1 MKTILKKLF
10 DIREGEESN
19 ALLMF
24 SYIFLIIAS
33 LLIVKPVRNS
43 LFLTHFGISKL
54 PYAFILVALAAA
66 AITNFYS
73 SWSQKIRLNILIRF
87 STFIYIGSLLFFWLV
102 LYFNYRA
109 GWFYYAFYTWVALF
123 GVIATSQFWLLA
135 NYVFN
140 AREAKRLF
148 GFVGAGAIS
157 GGIFGGYSTRL
168 LAPAV
173 GTQNMLLFCIA
184 FLIICLFILRTVWR
198 KTARFHYQERIN
210 LEKRVTKRQS
220 DDHTLKIILKSRHLT
235 YLAGIIGVGVVV
247 ANLVDYQFSAV
258 ASDIIKDEDQL
269 TAFFGFWLS
278 NLSIA
283 SLVVQLFLT
292 GRILKQSGVT
302 TSLFFLPAGIL
313 IGAISI
319 LFNPALW
326 SAVLIKVSEGGL
338 KQSINKAG
346 LELLA
351 LPIPSRIKNQSK
363 AFIDV
368 FVDSL
373 ATGIGGFLLILFTK
387 YLGFSTPYISFI
399 IIAFI
404 LFWCYLIIRIRYE
417 YINSFRMALEKR
429 SIDLEAQTINPEDAS
444 VFESLIRVLERQNE
458 KQILFVLHL
467 IENLKDKRLILY
479 LKKLIQHP
487 SPDIK
492 VQVLKIINFY
502 DDENFSVEAE
512 GLIADE
518 NFDVKVEAIRYLFH
532 HADNGNAI
540 LMDLLA
546 SPDYKIRSAALLCTA
561 QAYRKHSE
569 FRNTVDMRKLFDQ
582 FIDQC
587 YETNYNRTE
596 LNFMKITLAQVIGES
611 GESRFYPFLENL
623 LLDHSPEVVQ
633 AALSSAGMTRDPHF
647 IPILI
652 RHLDTSLVRK
662 YAREA
667 LAQYDEDGIEI
678 LDRHLSNP
686 GEIRKIRLGIP
697 KVLALIGTQRSVDL
711 LLSHLMQSDLLLRHE
726 IIRALN
732 KLKMKF
738 LNLKFPADSINQHI
752 LDETKYYYKILNL
765 VHKQNDLLEE
775 KTNVAALNNN
785 SDRIDSAQRLLMK
798 ALEEK
803 LEVNLERI
811 FRLLGLRYPS
821 KDMYNA
827 YLGVVSNKI
836 DLRAN
841 AIEFLDNILDS
852 DFKKLI
858 IPIVEENLPVHLIQK
873 SHALFGFAVPSEIEC
888 MEFLLDGND
897 NWLKACTVHLL
908 AEMKSDYCKNYI
920 QRLVNDSDPIVK
932 ETAVFYFERIG
943 NSVIVDE

>member
-24 SYIFLIIAS
+24 TYIFLIIAS
-33 LLIVKPVRNS
+33 LLVVKPVRNS
-43 LFLTHFGISKL
+43 LFLTYFGISKL

-66 AITNFYS
+66 GITNFYS
-73 SWSQKIRLNILIRF
+73 SWSQKIRLNILIRY
-87 STFIYIGSLLFFWLV
+87 STIIYIGSLLFFWIL
-102 LYFNYRA
+102 LYLNYQA

-140 AREAKRLF
+140 AREARRLF
-148 GFVGAGAIS
+148 GLVGAGAIS
-157 GGIFGGYSTRL
+157 GGIFGGYSTRF
-168 LAPAV
+168 LAPLV
-173 GTQNMLLFCIA
+173 GTDNMLLFCIA
-184 FLIICLFILRTVWR
+184 FLIICVFILRRIWK
-198 KTARFHYQERIN
+198 KTARFNYQERISR
-210 LEKRVTKRQS
+210 EKRVIKRQF
-220 DDHTLKIILKSRHLT
+220 DDHILKIILKSRHLS

-292 GRILKQSGVT
+292 GRILKRFGVT
-302 TSLFFLPAGIL
+302 ASLFFLPVGIL
-313 IGAISI
+313 IGAVSI
-319 LFNPALW
+319 LITPALW
-326 SAVLIKVSEGGL
+326 SAVLIKVSDGGL

-351 LPIPSRIKNQSK
+351 LPIPSKIKNQGK

-387 YLGFSTPYISFI
+387 YLGFSTPYISFVI
-399 IIAFI
+399 LAFI
-404 LFWCYLIIRIRYE
+404 AFWCYLIIRIRYE
-417 YINSFRMALEKR
+417 YINSFRMALEQR

-444 VFESLIRVLERQNE
+444 VLESLIRVLEGKNE
-458 KQILFVLHL
+458 KQILYVLQL
-467 IENLKDKRLILY
+467 IENLKNDKLIPY
-479 LKKLIQHP
+479 LKKLMQHR

-502 DDENFSVEAE
+502 DNENFSAQAQQ
-512 GLIADE
+512 LIADE
-518 NFDVKVEAIRYLFH
+518 NFDVKVEAIRYLFQH
-532 HADNGNAI
+532 TDDGKKI
-540 LMDLLA
+540 LINLLV

-561 QAYRKHSE
+561 QAYRMHSE
-569 FRNTVDMRKLFDQ
+569 FRKTIDMRNLFDQ

-587 YETNYNRTE
+587 YEIDYDKNE
-596 LNFMKITLAQVIGES
+596 LNFMKINLAQVIGAT
-611 GESRFYPFLENL
+611 GDPKLYPFLENL
-623 LLDHSPEVVQ
+623 LLDHSPEVVR
-633 AALSSAGMTRDPHF
+633 AALSSAVMTHDQNF

-652 RHLDTSLVRK
+652 RHLNTSIIRK

-667 LAQYDEDGIEI
+667 LAQYGEEVIEI
-678 LDRHLSNP
+678 LDKHLSNP
-686 GEIRKIRLGIP
+686 EEKRKVRLGIP
-697 KVLALIGTQRSVDL
+697 KVLALIGSQKSVDML
-711 LLSHLMQSDLLLRHE
+711 LAHLTQSDLLLRHE

-732 KLKMKF
+732 KLKVKF
-738 LNLKFPADSINQHI
+738 PNLKFHKDSINQQI

-765 VHKQNDLLEE
+765 VHKQNELMEE
-775 KTNVAALNNN
+775 KAHFTIPNNN
-785 SDRIDSAQRLLMK
+785 SGRINSAQKLLMK

-827 YLGVVSNKI
+827 YLGVISNKT

-841 AIEFLDNILDS
+841 AIEFLDNILDAN
-852 DFKKLI
+852 FKKLI
-858 IPIVEENLPVHLIQK
+858 IPIVEENLPGHLVRK
-873 SHALFGFAVPSEIEC
+873 SQILFGFNVPSDIEC
-888 MEFLLDGND
+888 MEFLLQGED
-897 NWLKACTVHLL
+897 NWLKACTIHLL
-908 AEMKSDYCKNYI
+908 AEMKSVICKGFI
-920 QRLVNDSDPIVK
+920 QRLMRDSDPIIR
-932 ETAVFYFERIG
+932 ETALYYFDRIG
-943 NSVIVDE
+943 SF

>member
-73 SWSQKIRLNILIRF
+73 SWSQKIRLNILIRY
-87 STFIYIGSLLFFWLV
+87 STFIYIGSLVFFWLL
-102 LYFNYRA
+102 LYSNYKA

-123 GVIATSQFWLLA
+123 GVVATSQFWLLA

-168 LAPAV
+168 LAPLV
-173 GTQNMLLFCIA
+173 GTDNMLLFCIA
-184 FLIICLFILRTVWR
+184 FLIICVFILRTVWR
-198 KTARFHYQERIN
+198 KTARFHYQERISQ
-210 LEKRVTKRQS
+210 EKRVIKRQS
-220 DDHTLKIILKSRHLT
+220 DDHILKIILKSRHLT
-235 YLAGIIGVGVVV
+235 YLAGIIGVGVIV

-292 GRILKQSGVT
+292 GRILKRFGVT
-302 TSLFFLPAGIL
+302 TSLFFLPVGIL
-313 IGAISI
+313 IGAVSI
-319 LFNPALW
+319 LLTPALW
-326 SAVLIKVSEGGL
+326 AAVLIKVSDGGL

-404 LFWCYLIIRIRYE
+404 LFWCYLVIRIRYE
-417 YINSFRMALEKR
+417 YVNSFRMALEKR
-429 SIDLEAQTINPEDAS
+429 SIDLATQTINPEDAS
-444 VFESLIRVLERQNE
+444 VLESLIRVLEGKNE
-458 KQILFVLHL
+458 RQILYVLHL
-467 IENLKDKRLILY
+467 IENLKNKKLIPY
-479 LKKLIQHP
+479 LKKLIHHC
-487 SPDIK
+487 SPEIK

-502 DDENFSVEAE
+502 DDENFSAEAE
-512 GLIADE
+512 ALITDD
-518 NFDVKVEAIRYLFH
+518 NFDVKVEGIRYLFH
-532 HADNGNAI
+532 HADDGKKI
-540 LMDLLA
+540 LIELLA

-561 QAYRKHSE
+561 QAYRRHSE
-569 FRNTVDMRKLFDQ
+569 FRDTIDIRKLFDQ

-587 YETNYNRTE
+587 YETEYDKNE
-596 LNFMKITLAQVIGES
+596 LKFMKITLAQVIGAT
-611 GESRFYPFLENL
+611 GDPKLYPFLENL
-623 LLDHSPEVVQ
+623 LLDHDPEVVRT
-633 AALSSAGMTRDPHF
+633 ALSSAGITRDTNL

-652 RHLDTSLVRK
+652 RHLDTSIVRK

-667 LAQYDEDGIEI
+667 LAQYGEDVIEI
-678 LDRHLSNP
+678 LHRHLSNP
-686 GEIRKIRLGIP
+686 KEIHRVRLGIP
-697 KVLALIGTQRSVDL
+697 RVLALIGSQKSVDT
-711 LLSHLMQSDLLLRHE
+711 LLSNVAQSDLLLRHE

-732 KLKMKF
+732 KLKVKF
-738 LNLKFPADSINQHI
+738 TNLKFPSESINQHI

-765 VHKQNDLLEE
+765 VHKQNKLLDE
-775 KTNVAALNNN
+775 KIYFSDSNNN
-785 SDRIDSAQRLLMK
+785 SKRIDSAQKLLMK

-821 KDMYNA
+821 KDMHNA
-827 YLGVVSNKI
+827 YLGVVSNKS

-841 AIEFLDNILDS
+841 AIEFLDNILDT

-858 IPIVEENLPVHLIQK
+858 IPIVEENLPTHLIQK
-873 SHALFGFAVPSEIEC
+873 SQALFGFAVPSEFEC
-888 MEFLLDGND
+888 MEFLLHGED

-908 AEMKSDYCKNYI
+908 AEMKSVNCKDYI
-920 QRLVNDSDPIVK
+920 QRLIDHSDPIVR
-932 ETAVFYFERIG
+932 ETAVLYFERIG
-943 NSVIVDE
+943 NSVNVDV

>member
-54 PYAFILVALAAA
+54 PYAFILVALTAA

-73 SWSQKIRLNILIRF
+73 SWSQKIRLNILIRY
-87 STFIYIGSLLFFWLV
+87 STFIYIGSLLFFWLL
-102 LYFNYRA
+102 LYFNYKA

-168 LAPAV
+168 LAPLV
-173 GTQNMLLFCIA
+173 GTDNMLLFCIA
-184 FLIICLFILRTVWR
+184 FLIICVFILRTVWR
-198 KTARFHYQERIN
+198 KTARFHYQERIRQ
-210 LEKRVTKRQS
+210 EKRVVKRKS
-220 DDHTLKIILKSRHLT
+220 DDHILKIILKSRHLT

-258 ASDIIKDEDQL
+258 ASDIIKEEDQL

-292 GRILKQSGVT
+292 GRILKRFGVT
-302 TSLFFLPAGIL
+302 TSLFFLPIGIL
-313 IGAISI
+313 MGAVSI
-319 LFNPALW
+319 LLTTALW
-326 SAVLIKVSEGGL
+326 AAVLIKVSEGGL

-399 IIAFI
+399 IITFI
-404 LFWCYLIIRIRYE
+404 AFWCYLIIRIRYE

-429 SIDLEAQTINPEDAS
+429 SIDLATQTINPEDAS
-444 VFESLIRVLERQNE
+444 LFESLIRVLEGTNE
-458 KQILFVLHL
+458 RQILYVLHL
-467 IENLKDKRLILY
+467 IENLKNKKLIPY
-479 LKKLIQHP
+479 LKKLIHHR
-487 SPDIK
+487 SPEIK

-502 DDENFSVEAE
+502 DEENFSNDVEK
-512 GLIADE
+512 LIADE

-532 HADNGNAI
+532 HSGDGKAI
-540 LMDLLA
+540 LSNLLT

-561 QAYRKHSE
+561 QAYRRHSE
-569 FRNTVDMRKLFDQ
+569 FRDTIDMRKLFDQ

-587 YETNYNRTE
+587 YEAEYDKNE
-596 LNFMKITLAQVIGES
+596 LNFMKITLAQVIGS
-611 GESRFYPFLENL
+611 TGDPKLYPFLENL
-623 LLDHSPEVVQ
+623 LLDHNPEVVR
-633 AALSSAGMTRDPHF
+633 AALSSAGIIRDTNF
-647 IPILI
+647 IPLLI

-667 LAQYDEDGIEI
+667 LAQYGEDVMEI
-678 LDRHLSNP
+678 LNRHLSNP
-686 GEIRKIRLGIP
+686 KEIHRVRLGIP
-697 KVLALIGTQRSVDL
+697 RVLALIGSQKSVDI
-711 LLSHLMQSDLLLRHE
+711 LLSNVTQSDLLMRHE

-732 KLKMKF
+732 KLKVKF
-738 LNLKFPADSINQHI
+738 PNLKFPSDSINQHI

-765 VHKQNDLLEE
+765 VHKQNELLEQ
-775 KTNVAALNNN
+775 KANIAN
-785 SDRIDSAQRLLMK
+785 SKNKSSRIDSAQKLLMK

-827 YLGVVSNKI
+827 YLGVVSKKS

-841 AIEFLDNILDS
+841 AIEFLDNILDT

-858 IPIVEENLPVHLIQK
+858 IPIVEENLPSHLIQK
-873 SHALFGFAVPSEIEC
+873 SQALFGFAVPSEIEC
-888 MEFLLDGND
+888 MEFLLQGED

-908 AEMKSDYCKNYI
+908 AEMKSINCKDYI
-920 QRLVNDSDPIVK
+920 QRLVDDSDLIVR
-932 ETAVFYFERIG
+932 ETALYYFDLVG
-943 NSVIVDE
+943 NFEFVNA

>member
-43 LFLTHFGISKL
+43 LFLTHFGISRL

-73 SWSQKIRLNILIRF
+73 NWSQKIRLNILIRY
-87 STFIYIGSLLFFWLV
+87 STFIYIGSLLFFWLL
-102 LYFNYRA
+102 LYFNYKA

-123 GVIATSQFWLLA
+123 GVIATSQIWLLA

-168 LAPAV
+168 LAPLV
-173 GTQNMLLFCIA
+173 GTDNMLLFCIA
-184 FLIICLFILRTVWR
+184 FLIICLFILRTVWK
-198 KTARFHYQERIN
+198 KTARFHYQERISQ
-210 LEKRVTKRQS
+210 EKRVIKRQS
-220 DDHTLKIILKSRHLT
+220 DDHIFKIILKSRHLT

-292 GRILKQSGVT
+292 GRILKRSGVT
-302 TSLFFLPAGIL
+302 TSLFFLPVGIL
-313 IGAISI
+313 IGAVSI
-319 LFNPALW
+319 FLTPALW
-326 SAVLIKVSEGGL
+326 AAVLIKVSDGGL

-351 LPIPSRIKNQSK
+351 LPIPSSIKNQSK

-387 YLGFSTPYISFI
+387 YLGFSTSYISFI

-404 LFWCYLIIRIRYE
+404 TFWCYLIIRIRYE

-429 SIDLEAQTINPEDAS
+429 NIDLETQTINPEDAS
-444 VFESLIRVLERQNE
+444 VLESLIRVLEGKNE
-458 KQILFVLHL
+458 RQILYVLHL
-467 IENLKDKRLILY
+467 IENLKNKELIPY
-479 LKKLIQHP
+479 LKKLIHHR
-487 SPDIK
+487 SPEIK

-502 DDENFSVEAE
+502 DDENFTVEAE
-512 GLIADE
+512 ELIADE

-532 HADNGNAI
+532 HADNGNTI
-540 LMDLLA
+540 LMNLLV

-561 QAYRKHSE
+561 QAYRRHSE
-569 FRNTVDMRKLFDQ
+569 FRNTIDMRLLFDH

-587 YETNYNRTE
+587 YETDYDKNE
-596 LNFMKITLAQVIGES
+596 LNFMKMTLTQVIGATGNPEL
-611 GESRFYPFLENL
+611 YPFLENL
-623 LLDHSPEVVQ
+623 LLDHNPEVVR
-633 AALSSAGMTRDPHF
+633 AALSSAGMTRDPNF

-667 LAQYDEDGIEI
+667 LAQYGEDVIDV
-678 LDRHLSNP
+678 LDNHLSNP
-686 GEIRKIRLGIP
+686 EEIPKIRLGIP
-697 KVLALIGTQRSVDL
+697 KVLALIGSQKSVDT
-711 LLSHLMQSDLLLRHE
+711 LLSHLTQSDLLLRHE

-732 KLKMKF
+732 RLKVNF
-738 LNLKFPADSINQHI
+738 PNLKFHRESINQQI
-752 LDETKYYYKILNL
+752 IDETKYYYKVLNL
-765 VHKQNDLLEE
+765 VHKQNELLEE
-775 KTNVAALNNN
+775 KTNVATLNKN
-785 SDRIDSAQRLLMK
+785 SRRIDSAQKLLMK

-827 YLGVVSNKI
+827 YLGVVSNKE

-841 AIEFLDNILDS
+841 AIEFLDNILDA

-858 IPIVEENLPVHLIQK
+858 IPIVEENLPGHLIKK
-873 SHALFGFAVPSEIEC
+873 SQVLFGFNVPSEIEC
-888 MEFLLDGND
+888 MEFLLQGDD
-897 NWLKACTVHLL
+897 NWLKACTIHLL
-908 AEMKSDYCKNYI
+908 AEMKSANCKDFI
-920 QRLVNDSDPIVK
+920 QRLVEDSDLIVK
-932 ETAVFYFERIG
+932 GTAQYYFERIG
-943 NSVIVDE
+943 SS

>member
-10 DIREGEESN
+10 DIREGEETN

-43 LFLTHFGISKL
+43 LFLTHIGISKL

-66 AITNFYS
+66 AIINLYS
-73 SWSQKIRLNILIRF
+73 SWSQKIRLHILIRY
-87 STFIYIGSLLFFWLV
+87 STFIYIGCLLFFWL
-102 LYFNYRA
+102 LLNFNYKA

-168 LAPAV
+168 LAPLV
-173 GTQNMLLFCIA
+173 GTENMLLFCIA
-184 FLIICLFILRTVWR
+184 FLIICVFILRIVWK
-198 KTARFHYQERIN
+198 KTARFRYQQR
-210 LEKRVTKRQS
+210 LSQEKRVIKKQS
-220 DDHTLKIILKSRHLT
+220 DDHIFKIILKSRHLT

-283 SLVVQLFLT
+283 SLAVQLFLT
-292 GRILKQSGVT
+292 GRILKRFGVT
-302 TSLFFLPAGIL
+302 TSLFFLPMGIL

-319 LFNPALW
+319 LITPVLW
-326 SAVLIKVSEGGL
+326 AAVLIKVSDGGL

-373 ATGIGGFLLILFTK
+373 ATGIGGLLLILVTK
-387 YLGFSTPYISFI
+387 QLGFSTPYISFI
-399 IIAFI
+399 IIVFI
-404 LFWCYLIIRIRYE
+404 AFWCYLIIRIRYE

-429 SIDLEAQTINPEDAS
+429 SIELESQTINPEDAS
-444 VFESLIRVLERQNE
+444 VLESLIRVLKGKNE
-458 KQILFVLHL
+458 KQILYVLHL
-467 IENLKDKRLILY
+467 IENLKN
-479 LKKLIQHP
+479 KKLVPYIKKLVHHP
-487 SPDIK
+487 SPKIK
-492 VQVLKIINFY
+492 IQVLKIINFY
-502 DDENFSVEAE
+502 DDENFSTEAE
-512 GLIADE
+512 GLITDDE
-518 NFDVKVEAIRYLFH
+518 FNVKVAAIRYLFY
-532 HADNGNAI
+532 HAEKGRTMVMN
-540 LMDLLA
+540 LLA
-546 SPDYKIRSAALLCTA
+546 NPDYKIRSAALVCTA
-561 QAYRKHSE
+561 QAYRNHSE
-569 FRNTVDMRKLFDQ
+569 IRKTIDMRKLFDQ

-587 YETNYNRTE
+587 YETDYDRNE
-596 LNFMKITLAQVIGES
+596 LNFMKINLARVIGATADPKL
-611 GESRFYPFLENL
+611 YLFLDNL
-623 LLDHSPEVVQ
+623 LLDRNPEVVQ
-633 AALSSAGMTRDPHF
+633 AALSSAGLTRDLHF

-652 RHLDTSLVRK
+652 RHLDTSLVQK

-667 LAQYDEDGIEI
+667 LSQYGEDVIEI
-678 LDRHLSNP
+678 LDRHLANSK
-686 GEIRKIRLGIP
+686 EAHKVRAGIP
-697 KVLALIGTQRSVDL
+697 KVLALIGVQKSVAVL
-711 LLSHLMQSDLLLRHE
+711 LAHLQDGDSQVHYE

-732 KLKMKF
+732 KLKVNYP
-738 LNLKFPADSINQHI
+738 NLKFRRDSIDRQI
-752 LDETKYYYKILNL
+752 IDETKYYYKILNL
-765 VHKQNDLLEE
+765 VHKQNELLQ
-775 KTNVAALNNN
+775 VN
-785 SDRIDSAQRLLMK
+785 SNKAVSNDNSGRINSAQKLLMK

-803 LEVNLERI
+803 LEINLERI

-827 YLGVVSNKI
+827 YLGVVSNKE

-852 DFKKLI
+852 NFKKLI
-858 IPIVEENLPVHLIQK
+858 IPIVEENLPSDLIQR
-873 SHALFGFAVPSEIEC
+873 SQALFGFSVPSEIEC
-888 MEFLLDGND
+888 MEFLLQGED

-908 AEMKSDYCKNYI
+908 AEMKSVNCKELI
-920 QRLVNDSDPIVK
+920 QKLVDDSDPIVQ
-932 ETAVFYFERIG
+932 ETSMYFLGRIE
-943 NSVIVDE
+943 SA

>member
-168 LAPAV
+168 LAPVV

>member
-1 MKTILKKLF
+1 MKTVLKKLF

-19 ALLMF
+19 ALLLF
-24 SYIFLIIAS
+24 ACIFLIIAS

-73 SWSQKIRLNILIRF
+73 TWSEKIRLIILIRY
-87 STFIYIGSLLFFWLV
+87 SIFIYVGSLLLFWLL
-102 LYFNYRA
+102 LYFNYKA
-109 GWFYYAFYTWVALF
+109 GWFYYAFYIWVALF

-168 LAPAV
+168 LAPVV
-173 GTQNMLLFCIA
+173 GTDNMLLFCIA
-184 FLIICLFILRTVWR
+184 FLTICVFILRTIWR
-198 KTARFHYQERIN
+198 KTARFHYQERISQ
-210 LEKRVTKRQS
+210 EKRMIKRQS
-220 DDHTLKIILKSRHLT
+220 DDHILKIILKSRHLT

-258 ASDIIKDEDQL
+258 ASNIIKDEDQL

-283 SLVVQLFLT
+283 SLVVQLVLT
-292 GRILKQSGVT
+292 GRILKRFGVT
-302 TSLFFLPAGIL
+302 TSLFFLPVGIL

-319 LFNPALW
+319 LLTPALW
-326 SAVLIKVSEGGL
+326 AAVLIKVSDGGL

-351 LPIPSRIKNQSK
+351 FPIPSRIKNQSK

-399 IIAFI
+399 IIAFVV
-404 LFWCYLIIRIRYE
+404 FWCYMIIRIRYE

-444 VFESLIRVLERQNE
+444 VLESLIRVLEGKNE
-458 KQILFVLHL
+458 RQILYVLHL
-467 IENLKDKRLILY
+467 IENLRNKKLMPH
-479 LKKLIQHP
+479 LKKLIHHQ
-487 SPDIK
+487 SPEIK

-502 DDENFSVEAE
+502 DDENFSDEAE
-512 GLIADE
+512 ELIADK

-532 HADNGNAI
+532 HADNGNTI
-540 LMDLLA
+540 LMNLLA

-561 QAYRKHSE
+561 QAYRRHSD
-569 FRNTVDMRKLFDQ
+569 FRNSIDMRKLFDQ

-587 YETNYNRTE
+587 YETDYNRDE
-596 LNFMKITLAQVIGES
+596 INFMKINLAQVIGAT
-611 GESRFYPFLENL
+611 GDQNLYQFLENL
-623 LLDHSPEVVQ
+623 LLDHNPEVAR
-633 AALSSAGMTRDPHF
+633 AAHFSAGMIRDPNF

-652 RHLDTSLVRK
+652 RHLDTSLLRK

-667 LAQYDEDGIEI
+667 LAQYGEDVIDVLDNHLRNPEEI
-678 LDRHLSNP
+678 P
-686 GEIRKIRLGIP
+686 KIRLGIP
-697 KVLALIGTQRSVDL
+697 NVLALIGSQKSVDT
-711 LLSHLMQSDLLLRHE
+711 LLSHLTQSNLLLRYE

-732 KLKMKF
+732 KLKF
-738 LNLKFPADSINQHI
+738 NFPDLKFHRESINQLI
-752 LDETKYYYKILNL
+752 IDETKYYYRVLNL
-765 VHKQNDLLEE
+765 VNKQNELLEE
-775 KTNVAALNNN
+775 KSNVTTLNKNPH
-785 SDRIDSAQRLLMK
+785 RIDSAQKLLKK

-811 FRLLGLRYPS
+811 FRLLGLSYPS

-827 YLGVVSNKI
+827 YLGVVSNKGN
-836 DLRAN
+836 LRAN
-841 AIEFLDNILDS
+841 AIEFLDNILDA

-858 IPIVEENLPVHLIQK
+858 IPIVEENLPGHLIKK
-873 SHALFGFAVPSEIEC
+873 SQVLFGFNVPSEIEC
-888 MEFLLDGND
+888 MEFLLQGED

-908 AEMKSDYCKNYI
+908 AEMKSINCKDLI
-920 QRLVNDSDPIVK
+920 KRLFEDSDLVVK
-932 ETAVFYFERIG
+932 ETARYYFERIG
-943 NSVIVDE
+943 SS